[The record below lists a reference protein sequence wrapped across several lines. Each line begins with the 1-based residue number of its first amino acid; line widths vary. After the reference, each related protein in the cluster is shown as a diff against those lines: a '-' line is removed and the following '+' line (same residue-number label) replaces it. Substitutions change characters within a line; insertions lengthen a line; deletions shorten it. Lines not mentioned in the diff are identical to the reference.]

1 MEGGWKSKHVGK
13 DRARKVR
20 AMMREKREGK
30 GQQRVKMKGDQD
42 GEKKMTGG
50 ELKQGSPAFRI

>member
-50 ELKQGSPAFRI
+50 ELK